1 MVINI
6 MREFDIP
13 LKERDWSQKW
23 CVDVQN
29 IASFKKLNG
38 RFPLEISEGHTQD
51 ILKFKFHL
59 WGTIWCF
66 N

>member
-51 ILKFKFHL
+51 I
-59 WGTIWCF
+59 
-66 N
+66 